1 VLAISHATVLP
12 SVHAHDVGTPEEAF
26 FEAQY
31 SACAFPCQ
39 RLGCALTDE
48 PP

>member
-12 SVHAHDVGTPEEAF
+12 SVHAHDVGTPEEGF

-31 SACAFPCQ
+31 SKKVPGTGVLMFCNSSP
-39 RLGCALTDE
+39 
-48 PP
+48 